1 MHVTQ
6 PKNEWRRNAVS
17 CRIARIVLAL
27 LFASTHWQAVAGE
40 AAGKP
45 PARLIVPF
53 TPGGSSDLVAR
64 LLADKLRDGL
74 NQRIVV
80 ENRPGAGGTVGTEL
94 VAKAAPDGQTLL
106 LAYTGAFS
114 INPNL
119 HKKLPYDPLADF
131 TLVTPITTTV
141 YVLVAHPSLPIRTV
155 KDLLTLARARPN
167 ELNFGSSGNGSAPH
181 LAGALFQVMGKVDLQ
196 HIPYRGGGPAI
207 VDLVAGQLHVYFG
220 SGPPVLPHV
229 KTGRL
234 RAIATTSAK
243 RSKLYPDLPTIAE
256 SGLPGYEVT
265 SWYGLAL
272 PAKTPKPVLDA
283 LHKATVDV
291 VKRADFTDALATQ
304 GIETIHMSPA
314 EFTELV
320 KQELVLYARL
330 VKEAN
335 IKLD

>member
-1 MHVTQ
+1 MCH
-6 PKNEWRRNAVS
+6 
-17 CRIARIVLAL
+17 RIARIVPAL
-27 LFASTHWQAVAGE
+27 LFACTSWQVMAGE
-40 AAGKP
+40 AASKP

-53 TPGGSSDLVAR
+53 TPGGSSDIVAR
-64 LLADKLRDGL
+64 ILVDKLRDGL
-74 NQRIVV
+74 NQRIIVD
-80 ENRPGAGGTVGTEL
+80 NRPGAGGTLGTDL

-119 HKKLPYDPLADF
+119 HQKLPYDPLADF
-131 TLVTPITTTV
+131 ALVTPVTTTV

-155 KDLLTLARARPN
+155 KDLLALARARPN

-181 LAGALFQVMGKVDLQ
+181 LAGALFQVMGKVSMQ
-196 HIPYRGGGPAI
+196 HVPYRGGGPAI
-207 VDLVAGQLHVYFG
+207 MDVVAGQLQVYFG
-220 SGPPVLPHV
+220 SGPPILPHV

-234 RAIATTSAK
+234 RAIASTSAK
-243 RSKLYPDLPTIAE
+243 RSKLYPELPTISE
-256 SGLPGYEVT
+256 SGVPGYEVT

-272 PAKTPKPVLDA
+272 PAKTPKPILDA

-291 VKRADFTDALATQ
+291 VKRSDFMDALAVQ
-304 GIETIHMSPA
+304 GIETIHMSPG

-320 KQELVLYARL
+320 KQELVLYARI

>member
-1 MHVTQ
+1 MCHQ
-6 PKNEWRRNAVS
+6 L
-17 CRIARIVLAL
+17 ARIVFALILAC
-27 LFASTHWQAVAGE
+27 AGSQAMAGE
-40 AAGKP
+40 ASKP

-64 LLADKLRDGL
+64 MLADKLRDGL
-74 NQRIVV
+74 NQRVIV
-80 ENRPGAGGTVGTEL
+80 ENRPGAGGTVGTDL
-94 VAKAAPDGQTLL
+94 VAKAVPDGQTLL
-106 LAYTGAFS
+106 VAYTGTFS

-131 TLVTPITTTV
+131 TLVTPVTTTV
-141 YVLVAHPSLPIRTV
+141 YVLVAHPALPVRSV
-155 KDLLTLARARPN
+155 KDLLALARARPN
-167 ELNFGSSGNGSAPH
+167 ELNYGSSGNGSAPH
-181 LAGALFQVMGKVDLQ
+181 LAGALFQVMGKVNLQ
-196 HIPYRGGGPAI
+196 HVPYRGGGPAI

-234 RAIATTSAK
+234 RAIASTSAK

-256 SGLPGYEVT
+256 SGVPGYEVT

-272 PAKTPKPVLDA
+272 PAKAPKPILDG
-283 LHKATVDV
+283 LHKATVEV
-291 VKRADFTDALATQ
+291 VKRADFTDTLALQ
-304 GIETIHMSPA
+304 GLETIHMSPA

-320 KQELVLYARL
+320 KQELALYARV

-335 IKLD
+335 ITLD